1 MKTQLKPWQAT
12 PQIIDRMV
20 RRLVRRFKPERIIL
34 FGSHARGMAGPDS
47 DVDLLVVMPLKNP
60 RHEKP
65 QMELAMRLAVHDFK
79 CPKDI
84 IVVTPGEMETQKSI
98 PGTIVRPALSE
109 GKTLYVRQA

>member
-1 MKTQLKPWQAT
+1 MKKQLEPWQAT

-20 RRLVRRFKPERIIL
+20 RRLARRFKPERIIL

-60 RHEKP
+60 RQEKP
-65 QMELAMRLAVHDFK
+65 QLELAMRLAVHDFK

-84 IVVTPGEMETQKSI
+84 VVVTPGEMERQKSI
-98 PGTIVRPALSE
+98 PGTIVRPALTE
-109 GKTLYVRQA
+109 GKTLYVRPA